1 MALINYLLIKANI
14 INVLSV
20 AIYYPQRGSF
30 GKCFVAHFIE
40 MKKREKNKDQLIVW
54 LQALKITDS
63 C

>member
-40 MKKREKNKDQLIVW
+40 MKKGEKK
-54 LQALKITDS
+54 
-63 C
+63 